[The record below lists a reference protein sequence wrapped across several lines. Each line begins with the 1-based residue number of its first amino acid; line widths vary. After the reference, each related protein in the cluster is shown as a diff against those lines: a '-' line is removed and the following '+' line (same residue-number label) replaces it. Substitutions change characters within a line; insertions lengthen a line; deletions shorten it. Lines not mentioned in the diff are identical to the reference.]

1 MAKAGQIIQ
10 GSKTKIVFRETS
22 EDTHGQ
28 RLTFEQFVQP
38 GTPATPEHL
47 HPGQAEHFEV
57 VSGSMGVRVN
67 GVEKTLGAGEAVSVP
82 PGTPH
87 AMCNAGTGLLHQVIR
102 LEPAGRSETFFETV
116 VGLER
121 DGMLP
126 EGRPTLKQLL
136 QFSLIASYYDNP
148 LAAIPLGP
156 QRVLFTV
163 LGVAARFLGFSTWY
177 EEYSPY
183 GPVTLREEPST
194 RKEYRH
200 VR

>member
-1 MAKAGQIIQ
+1 MAKAGQVVQ
-10 GSKTKIVFRETS
+10 GSKTKIVFQATS
-22 EDTHGQ
+22 RDTHGKH
-28 RLTFEQFVQP
+28 LTFEQFVQP
-38 GTPATPEHL
+38 GAPATPEHL
-47 HPGQAEHFEV
+47 HPKQVEHFKV

-87 AMCNAGTGLLHQVIR
+87 AMWNAGTGLLHQVVR

-136 QFSLIASYYDNP
+136 QFSLIAPHYDNP

-156 QRVLFTV
+156 QRVLFAV
-163 LGVAARFLGFSTWY
+163 LGVAARFLGFRAWY
-177 EEYSPY
+177 EAYSPY
-183 GPVTLREEPST
+183 GPVTLRKD
-194 RKEYRH
+194 RNAQKEYHH
-200 VR
+200 VK